1 MAQAGSATFGGGGF
15 DWNSLTKLFARG
27 EYALGL
33 GVMALV
39 MMLIIPIPPF
49 LLDMLLAVSITLSVL
64 ILMTALLIQKP
75 LEFSAFPTVL
85 LLATLLR
92 LALNIATTR
101 LYDRRQSRSEDSPT
115 FKITY

>member
-1 MAQAGSATFGGGGF
+1 MAQAGTVTAVSGGL
-15 DWNSLTKLFARG
+15 DWNALTKLFVRG

-49 LLDMLLAVSITLSVL
+49 LLDFLLAISITLSVL

-75 LEFSAFPTVL
+75 LEFV
-85 LLATLLR
+85 R
-92 LALNIATTR
+92 HI
-101 LYDRRQSRSEDSPT
+101 
-115 FKITY
+115 

>member
-1 MAQAGSATFGGGGF
+1 MAQAATLNNEPF
-15 DWNSLTKLFARG
+15 DLNAFTKLFARG

-49 LLDMLLAVSITLSVL
+49 LLDFLLAISITLSVL
-64 ILMTALLIQKP
+64 ILMTALLIKKP

-85 LLATLLR
+85 LLATLLG
-92 LALNIATTR
+92 LAGYGARTSLQQQERIHRAES
-101 LYDRRQSRSEDSPT
+101 LSSL
-115 FKITY
+115 FV

>member
-1 MAQAGSATFGGGGF
+1 MAQAGTASVGSNGF
-15 DWNSLTKLFARG
+15 DWNSLTKQLAKG

-39 MMLIIPIPPF
+39 MMLIIPIPAF
-49 LLDMLLAVSITLSVL
+49 LLDFLLAISITLSVL
-64 ILMTALLIQKP
+64 ILMTALLIRKP

-101 LYDRRQSRSEDSPT
+101 L
-115 FKITY
+115 IL